1 MKKFVCTVCGY
12 VHEGDAAPEKCPVC
26 KALAQINLKSR
37 QVKENGLQSTL

>member
-12 VHEGDAAPEKCPVC
+12 VYEGEAAPAECPIC
-26 KALAQINLKSR
+26 HAPADSSKNR